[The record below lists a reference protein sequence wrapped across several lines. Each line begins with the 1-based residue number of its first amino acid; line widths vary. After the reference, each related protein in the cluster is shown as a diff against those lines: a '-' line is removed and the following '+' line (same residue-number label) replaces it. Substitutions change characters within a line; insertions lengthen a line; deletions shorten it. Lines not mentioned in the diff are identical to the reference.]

1 MSTIPTLPDE
11 TTAVIIGGGVVGTS
25 IAYFL
30 ARETDKDITLLEKN
44 AIGAGST
51 GDSSAI
57 VRHHYGEQ
65 EIYTRMAW
73 WSHQFYRRFEQETGE
88 PIAHE
93 ESPRVTFAEEGSD
106 DAAYA
111 NAGYEILSDLDIPV
125 SRYESES
132 FDDQYPP
139 LALDEFDFA
148 VSDETAAYSDGTD
161 VASGFA
167 RAASNQGA
175 TIVTGTAVEGFEG
188 EDSEITA
195 IRTDDGAVSCEE
207 VVIAAGPWS
216 PRLANQVG
224 IDLPITTERE
234 QVIILEPA
242 EENVDV
248 PTAGL
253 PGGGYIRSEGD
264 GVLVATHHSGEECD
278 PDRYDS
284 QPDEETL
291 LDLHESIS
299 DFVPE
304 LSDAGIMG
312 EYCGVYSN
320 TPDHDFILDQC
331 GPDGCYVASGFSGHG
346 FKQAPAVGRLMT
358 DLITE
363 QDSNPIDVDI
373 EYFSLSRFENNE
385 AGHGGGIQY

>member
-11 TTAVIIGGGVVGTS
+11 TTIVIIGGGVVGTS

-30 ARETDKDITLLEKN
+30 TRETGKDITLLEKN

-73 WSHQFYRRFEQETGE
+73 WSHQFYRRFEKETGE

-93 ESPRVTFAEEGSD
+93 ESPRVTFAEEESD
-106 DAAYA
+106 DAGYA
-111 NAGYEILSDLDIPV
+111 NAGYEILSNLDIPV

-132 FDDQYPP
+132 FDDQYSS

-167 RAASNQGA
+167 RAASDQGA
-175 TIVTGTAVEGFEG
+175 TVVTGTAVEEFGI
-188 EDSEITA
+188 EDGGITA
-195 IRTDDGAVSCEE
+195 IHTNDGTVTCEE

-216 PRLANQVG
+216 PRLAEQVG

-234 QVIILEPA
+234 QVIILEPTEA
-242 EENVDV
+242 DIDV

-320 TPDHDFILDQC
+320 TPDHDFILDEC
-331 GPDGCYVASGFSGHG
+331 GPDGCYIASGFSGHG
-346 FKQAPAVGRLMT
+346 FKQAPAVGQLMT

-363 QDSNPIDVDI
+363 QDSGLIDVDV
-373 EYFSLSRFENNE
+373 EYFSLSRFETDD
-385 AGHGGGIQY
+385 AGHGGGIEF